1 MAYYKDAPHQR
12 RKVNHADQGS
22 WDDEGTHYHHKPA
35 GPVNR
40 FGPELGK
47 PVRGNRASDRPEFRD
62 GRAFQAGGS
71 RPERPASSRRDNRG
85 PQARARSG
93 CPQPAAGTS
102 RRPSSPGKPPGAQ
115 ARGHA
120 PRSPAR
126 GSPPRGA
133 PALGL
138 PGL

>member
-62 GRAFQAGGS
+62 GRAFQAG
-71 RPERPASSRRDNRG
+71 EAV
-85 PQARARSG
+85 RS
-93 CPQPAAGTS
+93 
-102 RRPSSPGKPPGAQ
+102 
-115 ARGHA
+115 A
-120 PRSPAR
+120 PRPPAGITAAPRPGPSAVRLPATR
-126 GSPPRGA
+126 GRSVPPPVQPR
-133 PALGL
+133 
-138 PGL
+138 

>member
-47 PVRGNRASDRPEFRD
+47 PCA
-62 GRAFQAGGS
+62 ATA
-71 RPERPASSRRDNRG
+71 
-85 PQARARSG
+85 
-93 CPQPAAGTS
+93 PAAAGVPGWPGIPG
-102 RRPSSPGKPPGAQ
+102 RWKPSGAPRVLPPG
-115 ARGHA
+115 
-120 PRSPAR
+120 
-126 GSPPRGA
+126 
-133 PALGL
+133 
-138 PGL
+138 

>member
-47 PVRGNRASDRPEFRD
+47 PCAATAPATARSSGM
-62 GRAFQAGGS
+62 AGHS
-71 RPERPASSRRDNRG
+71 RPVEAV
-85 PQARARSG
+85 RS
-93 CPQPAAGTS
+93 
-102 RRPSSPGKPPGAQ
+102 
-115 ARGHA
+115 A
-120 PRSPAR
+120 PRPPAGITAAPRPGPSAVRLPATR
-126 GSPPRGA
+126 GKNVPPPVQPR
-133 PALGL
+133 
-138 PGL
+138 

>member
-47 PVRGNRASDRPEFRD
+47 PDKKKDME
-62 GRAFQAGGS
+62 
-71 RPERPASSRRDNRG
+71 
-85 PQARARSG
+85 
-93 CPQPAAGTS
+93 
-102 RRPSSPGKPPGAQ
+102 K
-115 ARGHA
+115 
-120 PRSPAR
+120 
-126 GSPPRGA
+126 
-133 PALGL
+133 
-138 PGL
+138 

>member
-47 PVRGNRASDRPEFRD
+47 PVRGNRASDRP
-62 GRAFQAGGS
+62 
-71 RPERPASSRRDNRG
+71 
-85 PQARARSG
+85 
-93 CPQPAAGTS
+93 
-102 RRPSSPGKPPGAQ
+102 
-115 ARGHA
+115 
-120 PRSPAR
+120 
-126 GSPPRGA
+126 
-133 PALGL
+133 
-138 PGL
+138 

>member
-85 PQARARSG
+85 PQARPERG
-93 CPQPAAGTS
+93 PAARNRNRGQT
-102 RRPSSPGKPPGAQ
+102 RQGQNFPPPGQ
-115 ARGHA
+115 GKFCL
-120 PRSPAR
+120 PR
-126 GSPPRGA
+126 
-133 PALGL
+133 
-138 PGL
+138 